1 MTEDN
6 HPGFSLQGEVKALR
20 LMVALMVTFFLIG
33 LMVGNLFA
41 VFQIP
46 KMEKI
51 FEEMLGDRNKL
62 PELTKCVISYGRLG
76 LLPLA
81 LVAMVPVSTSVI
93 YVLFRKTRWAQVF
106 VALVILFLI
115 LHWIVIAFAL
125 RIPLLQI
132 IQGINATTF

>member
-20 LMVALMVTFFLIG
+20 LMIVLMVTFILVG
-33 LMVGNLFA
+33 LMVGNMFA

-62 PELTKCVISYGRLG
+62 PELTKAVISYGRLG

-81 LVAMVPVSTSVI
+81 MVSIVPVSTSVI
-93 YVLFRKTRWAQVF
+93 YVLFRKALWAQVF
-106 VALVILFLI
+106 VTLVIFFLI
-115 LHWIVIAFAL
+115 LHWVVIAFAL

-132 IQGINATTF
+132 IQGVNATSF